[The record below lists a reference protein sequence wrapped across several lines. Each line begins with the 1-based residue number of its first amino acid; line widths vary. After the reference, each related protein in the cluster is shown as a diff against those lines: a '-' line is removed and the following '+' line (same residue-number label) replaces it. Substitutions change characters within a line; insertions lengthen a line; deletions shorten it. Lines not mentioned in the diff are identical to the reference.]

1 MKFQRD
7 LELLKIPKKNKRR
20 KNDLI
25 MTAGYEQTSN
35 TADSL
40 GPGAPHHPAQLLKPP
55 MKKAAVNQERPSGY
69 QKRQK
74 KGQRRRSRKGRPQC
88 LRLAR
93 WPLALLRCPI
103 WSRRW
108 RHHSQTRSRG
118 ARCSAAT
125 AIISRPGAKTQTCT
139 TEEAQHGR
147 NASSIWWPLDVGK
160 PVRQYFTRLL
170 VQKYDSDSDI

>member
-1 MKFQRD
+1 M
-7 LELLKIPKKNKRR
+7 
-20 KNDLI
+20 
-25 MTAGYEQTSN
+25 
-35 TADSL
+35 
-40 GPGAPHHPAQLLKPP
+40 
-55 MKKAAVNQERPSGY
+55 VNQERPCIAELLAEAVLAVRCIDRAEAARSAVTSATQQGLSLSMFTKVFDFLSGPTPRA
-69 QKRQK
+69 KETEAAKDGAVRRR
-74 KGQRRRSRKGRPQC
+74 QRRRSRKGRPQC

-108 RHHSQTRSRG
+108 RHHSQTRSRA

-147 NASSIWWPLDVGK
+147 NASSIWWPKRADGGSRFSVA
-160 PVRQYFTRLL
+160 PSQAA
-170 VQKYDSDSDI
+170 

>member
-1 MKFQRD
+1 MVLVATRGGRCTSEAVLAVRCIDRAEAARSAVTSATQQGLPLSMFTKVFDFLSGPTPRAKETEAAKD
-7 LELLKIPKKNKRR
+7 GAVRR
-20 KNDLI
+20 
-25 MTAGYEQTSN
+25 
-35 TADSL
+35 
-40 GPGAPHHPAQLLKPP
+40 
-55 MKKAAVNQERPSGY
+55 R
-69 QKRQK
+69 
-74 KGQRRRSRKGRPQC
+74 QRRRSRKGRPEC

-108 RHHSQTRSRG
+108 RHHSQTRSRA

-125 AIISRPGAKTQTCT
+125 AIISRPGTKTQTCT

-147 NASSIWWPLDVGK
+147 NASSIWWPLGVGK